1 MSALFYIQLY
11 LLTIPVF
18 FVIDLLWLGVIA
30 RGFYRTNLAHLLSPS
45 VNWPAAFAF
54 YLIYIAGILYF
65 AVAPALAAESLW
77 PALINGALFG
87 LFTYLTY
94 ELTNMATLPDWPLRV
109 VILDTLW
116 GVALCTSVAA
126 GSFMI
131 GRWLIAG

>member
-1 MSALFYIQLY
+1 MSAFFYIQLY

-94 ELTNMATLPDWPLRV
+94 ELTNMATLPEWPLKV
-109 VILDTLW
+109 VIVDTLW

-131 GRWLIAG
+131 GRWLIGG